1 LNYFEILN
9 IIPNFSIDSKE
20 LRNKFYTKSL
30 EFHPDRHGLSSDEE
44 QSKALEL
51 STLINTAFKVLS
63 NEMSRMRHLLEISG
77 IEFAEGKESVPQ
89 DFLMEV
95 MDINEMIMDYKLE
108 SKKEGKEEVF
118 KLISSLKSK
127 LLNNIDDVLYYFDYQ
142 KAEKKQLELI
152 KDYYLKCKYLKRI
165 ESNLEN

>member
-1 LNYFEILN
+1 
-9 IIPNFSIDSKE
+9 